1 MLGRETRSLI
11 APGKGS
17 NKSHTVCPEQ
27 LLPSLSGP
35 SPSVSVTAGLGP
47 EWELERCGVTT

>member
-1 MLGRETRSLI
+1 MLGQETGHLI

-27 LLPSLSGP
+27 LLPPLSCL

-47 EWELERCGVTT
+47 GRELERCGVIT